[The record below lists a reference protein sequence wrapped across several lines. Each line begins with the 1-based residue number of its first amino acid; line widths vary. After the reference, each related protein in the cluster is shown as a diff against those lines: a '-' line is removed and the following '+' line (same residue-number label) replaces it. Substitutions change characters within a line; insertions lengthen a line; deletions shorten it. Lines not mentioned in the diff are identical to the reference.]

1 MTYKLTISILDLL
14 FISNLVWCSDQN
26 LRCIRQVSQSNRAF
40 KYGDVHPVRLSVCW
54 HCMMMF
60 NW

>member
-1 MTYKLTISILDLL
+1 MTYKLTIIILDLL

-26 LRCIRQVSQSNRAF
+26 LRCIRCQKVTAF

-54 HCMMMF
+54 
-60 NW
+60 